1 MQETLVSDHLQ
12 EIIFDD
18 GTITQSS
25 PPHTWMY
32 LKLLLVLDI
41 LHEGLETIDVVKV
54 EVSQDDSSDG
64 LAGDLSKIPEDIP
77 GKRWI

>member
-1 MQETLVSDHLQ
+1 MSDHLQ

-32 LKLLLVLDI
+32 LKMLLVLDI

-64 LAGDLSKIPEDIP
+64 LVCDLSKLPEDIP
-77 GKRWI
+77 GKRCIY